1 MATIRNFKLPLGVF
15 LLSFA
20 LLAVVQV
27 VMREQPIL
35 IAERFWSG
43 AGWIQIAVIAFYG
56 TLLAYKMQDPQK
68 APRWRRLSWTL
79 FTVVFFGQLALGL
92 LGAEQFLMSGKLHLP
107 IPMMILGGP
116 VYRMQLSFMSFLFL
130 STLVLTGPA
139 WCSHLCYFGALD
151 QLASDA
157 AASNNKATTRNI
169 KSKAASNNKTGA
181 ASNNKTSADCDEKV
195 WTAPAKPAQRTKRAR
210 FFALVYKKQVRWSI
224 VLLVIVSALALRWL
238 NVPVLYATLGAVAFG
253 LAGLAVMLFLS
264 RKYSKMIHCSLYC
277 PIGTLVSLGKKINPF
292 RMTIS
297 PDCTL
302 CMKCSL
308 VCPYYALNLED
319 IKNKK
324 PGSGCT
330 YCGDCLSVCDAQ
342 AIHYRF
348 FGLSPKHARQLYLLL
363 TISMHCLFLAL
374 AKI

>member
-1 MATIRNFKLPLGVF
+1 MMAGFRNFRLPLGVF

-20 LLAVVQV
+20 MLAVVQV

-35 IAERFWSG
+35 MAERFWAG

-56 TLLAYKMQDPQK
+56 ALLAFKMQDPLK

-79 FTVVFFGQLALGL
+79 FTLVFFAQLALGL
-92 LGAEQFLMSGKLHLP
+92 AGAEQFLMSGKLHLP

-157 AASNNKATTRNI
+157 TARNNKATAR
-169 KSKAASNNKTGA
+169 NNKTGASCDNKIGA
-181 ASNNKTSADCDEKV
+181 ASNNKTSA
-195 WTAPAKPAQRTKRAR
+195 APAKPAKRTKRTR
-210 FFALVYKKQVRWSI
+210 YFAFKFKRQVRWSI
-224 VLLVIVSALALRWL
+224 VLLVIVAALALRWL
-238 NVPVLYATLGAVAFG
+238 NVPVLYATLGALAFG
-253 LAGLAVMLFLS
+253 LTGLAVMLLLS
-264 RKYSKMIHCSLYC
+264 RKYGSMIHCSLYC
-277 PIGTLVSLGKKINPF
+277 PIGTLVRLGKKINPF
-292 RMTIS
+292 RMTLS

-302 CMKCSL
+302 CMKCSS
-308 VCPYYALNLED
+308 VCPYDALNPED

>member
-1 MATIRNFKLPLGVF
+1 
-15 LLSFA
+15 
-20 LLAVVQV
+20 
-27 VMREQPIL
+27 
-35 IAERFWSG
+35 
-43 AGWIQIAVIAFYG
+43 
-56 TLLAYKMQDPQK
+56 
-68 APRWRRLSWTL
+68 
-79 FTVVFFGQLALGL
+79 
-92 LGAEQFLMSGKLHLP
+92 MSGKLHLP

-139 WCSHLCYFGALD
+139 WCSHLCYFGPWINWLRMRRP
-151 QLASDA
+151 
-157 AASNNKATTRNI
+157 ATTRLH
-169 KSKAASNNKTGA
+169 SQYQDQSRSNNKTGA
-181 ASNNKTSADCDEKV
+181 ASNNQTSA
-195 WTAPAKPAQRTKRAR
+195 APAKPAQRTKRAR

-292 RMTIS
+292 RMTIR